1 MYSLMMLLDT
11 AKHLKNFVTHEFSL
25 AGVLLVNIFIL
36 IFLHISSIILTS
48 LDLSYLVL
56 QQLLLP

>member
-11 AKHLKNFVTHEFSL
+11 AKRLKNFVTHEFSL
-25 AGVLLVNIFIL
+25 VGVLLVKIFIL

-56 QQLLLP
+56 RQLLLP